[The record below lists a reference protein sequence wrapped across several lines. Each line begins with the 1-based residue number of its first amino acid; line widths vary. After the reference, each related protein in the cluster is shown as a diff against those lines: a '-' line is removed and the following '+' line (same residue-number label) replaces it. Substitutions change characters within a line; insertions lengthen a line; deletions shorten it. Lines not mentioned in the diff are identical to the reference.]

1 MSFKKR
7 HTIDPSEN
15 QNGNRTVEDQI
26 RRVSIADNG
35 SYQF

>member
-15 QNGNRTVEDQI
+15 QNGNSIVEDQI
-26 RRVSIADNG
+26 RRVSIADNV
-35 SYQF
+35 SYPF